1 VLDGFPC
8 SLFVTLSDLEYAK
21 NLNIGDLQYQHIF
34 ILQGLDVNQVGF
46 CNQNNVKVIE
56 QDAT

>member
-1 VLDGFPC
+1 M
-8 SLFVTLSDLEYAK
+8 LSDLKYAK

-46 CNQNNVKVIE
+46 LHSKQCE
-56 QDAT
+56 GH